1 MSKYKIIDLFSG
13 SGGLSLGFAQAGF
26 ENLFSVEFNHQAAKT
41 YRKNFPHHTLIEGDI
56 KEVSNSKI
64 RELQNNNIV
73 DIIVGGPPC
82 QGFSIAGNIG
92 RRFVDDERNK
102 LFKEFVRFVHV
113 IQPKMFLMENVAR
126 LATHN
131 KGQTIKEILTE
142 FENLGYDV
150 KAEVLQAADYGVPQ
164 KRQRIFI
171 VGTKFGVFHYP
182 KKQGITPTVRETID
196 DLPPLKNG
204 QSSEIPNHFAMTHS
218 EQMLQKMSYVK
229 DGGDRNDIPTE
240 IRPKS
245 GDVRKYIRYASN
257 KPSVTV
263 TGDMRKIFHY
273 NQNRALSPRELAR
286 LQTFPD
292 NFIFEG
298 NSISIQQQIGN
309 AVPPKLAK
317 AIAEEIKKTL
327 KSYEGDYV

>member
-41 YRKNFPHHTLIEGDI
+41 YRINFPHHTLIEGDI

-150 KAEVLQAADYGVPQ
+150 KADGYFDSKTTEAVKQFQKSKGISETGEVNEQTGSALMNAIREELKKNDTQYKAAVKALQ
-164 KRQRIFI
+164 
-171 VGTKFGVFHYP
+171 
-182 KKQGITPTVRETID
+182 
-196 DLPPLKNG
+196 
-204 QSSEIPNHFAMTHS
+204 
-218 EQMLQKMSYVK
+218 
-229 DGGDRNDIPTE
+229 
-240 IRPKS
+240 
-245 GDVRKYIRYASN
+245 
-257 KPSVTV
+257 
-263 TGDMRKIFHY
+263 
-273 NQNRALSPRELAR
+273 
-286 LQTFPD
+286 
-292 NFIFEG
+292 
-298 NSISIQQQIGN
+298 
-309 AVPPKLAK
+309 
-317 AIAEEIKKTL
+317 
-327 KSYEGDYV
+327 